1 MQVQAGV
8 SVFRQSRERAY
19 WFVCLFVCL
28 FVLFEHYRSSKA
40 EMKNFVLRIRDDF
53 CGHPLLNNELNAHF
67 SKISKYRQHVFKI
80 ALAHKQTNI

>member
-1 MQVQAGV
+1 M
-8 SVFRQSRERAY
+8 
-19 WFVCLFVCL
+19 
-28 FVLFEHYRSSKA
+28 SSKA
-40 EMKNFVLRIRDDF
+40 EMKNFLLRIRDVFF

>member
-19 WFVCLFVCL
+19 WFVCLFV
-28 FVLFEHYRSSKA
+28 LFEHYRSSKA
-40 EMKNFVLRIRDDF
+40 EMKNFLLRIRDVFF